1 MQSISAVHNVLIYV
15 FPRERRKLPLTAGMM
30 LSTHN
35 RAQYIVFNTV
45 SVGIRRTI
53 SSSINNLDVSV
64 DTGST
69 REKLREKL
77 KLADATIVSGSKK
90 TLPKPSWLKAE
101 PPQGDNYIKLR
112 NTVRKLKLATV
123 CEEARCPNIGECWGG
138 GSRTQQGSE
147 DHKATATATIMI
159 MGDSC
164 TRGCSF
170 CNVKTKRLPG

>member
-1 MQSISAVHNVLIYV
+1 MRISC
-15 FPRERRKLPLTAGMM
+15 R
-30 LSTHN
+30 N
-35 RAQYIVFNTV
+35 RAQFAVQYSGVIIGT
-45 SVGIRRTI
+45 RRSASNIANEVNDT
-53 SSSINNLDVSV
+53 
-64 DTGST
+64 TGST

-77 KLADATIVSGSKK
+77 KLADATVVSGSKK

-147 DHKATATATIMI
+147 EHKATATATIMI

-170 CNVKTKRLPG
+170 CNVKTKRLPGL